1 MIITSLVLS
10 RFTKHFGS
18 HPQDLTG
25 IFPRTKQ
32 GWVDKL
38 NDQLNFIFNVIHK
51 IKRNLSFCFCF
62 FVELLII
69 LLILTW
75 ITYETMQESSSSLST
90 TQPDCSSNALI
101 ALFCFGCNPTAIS
114 FGSEATATTCR
125 VANTRCWREYISRVW
140 KKWIIIDHNKDL
152 FTSVPS
158 SMVSRRSLLPFAKFA
173 IPHRLDV
180 GIASLFKPIKWPPFL
195 FSNHTSPLHLRL
207 IWSITQ
213 LFWVFTFYLNF
224 LGN

>member
-1 MIITSLVLS
+1 MASNPWYLKVDSQSTLAA
-10 RFTKHFGS
+10 TT
-18 HPQDLTG
+18 QDLTG

-75 ITYETMQESSSSLST
+75 ITYVTMQESSSSLST

-101 ALFCFGCNPTAIS
+101 ALFCFGCNPAAIS

-140 KKWIIIDHNKDL
+140 KKWIIIYHNKDL

-158 SMVSRRSLLPFAKFA
+158 SMVSRRS
-173 IPHRLDV
+173 
-180 GIASLFKPIKWPPFL
+180 
-195 FSNHTSPLHLRL
+195 
-207 IWSITQ
+207 
-213 LFWVFTFYLNF
+213 
-224 LGN
+224 